1 MGCGCKN
8 KKKNMSS
15 AKSKGVLTNSE
26 EEINGRR
33 RTVKETKDYQNK
45 VRDALRQLMDIKKK
59 KQNLRR

>member
-1 MGCGCKN
+1 
-8 KKKNMSS
+8 MSS
-15 AKSKGVLTNSE
+15 AKSKGALTNSE